1 MFPVSS
7 DTLANIG
14 PLWRQRGELPV
25 IIHTVHVRRK
35 YAVVKNMLRVVK
47 KMF

>member
-25 IIHTVHVRRK
+25 IIYTVHVRRK
-35 YAVVKNMLRVVK
+35 YAVVQNMLRAVK
-47 KMF
+47 KIF